1 METSDGKIQN
11 EVGPQLR
18 GDDEEAIGLVLV
30 VLGLVSG
37 ANLVLVSLGVTV
49 ALGAGIADAEP
60 VRRA

>member
-1 METSDGKIQN
+1 MTIPSSF
-11 EVGPQLR
+11 VLTT
-18 GDDEEAIGLVLV
+18 IGLLLV